1 MAKLYRKS
9 VIDRLSSPEQL
20 DRMIVIASP
29 QLWLAALGAAL
40 IVVVALVWS
49 IVGRLPSKVDANGIF
64 VSDQGVTS
72 VYADV
77 TGTVDTVYVA
87 EGDTVADGQLLL
99 TVSGEDTQKQIDD
112 LVDRI
117 AKVEA
122 VTLTSTDDEA
132 NSDTQ
137 QLLNLKTQY
146 DTGSGSA
153 DQQAVTLA
161 KYQSELNA
169 LKPKIQA
176 AKSELDAARTA
187 YYAAV
192 GTTVS
197 VDAELDYSNKQTIYN
212 SKLNLYENAKT
223 QKESARITYYNSLQ
237 AVGEALDRDS
247 QTNTEQRDKINLY
260 MQNSKDVNACKP
272 DGLETLTQ
280 YAALSEAYQNYAAIA
295 ATEGAADTDIEA
307 ARSTYYSALQTV
319 WDSLNQTYQTNTAAR
334 NRINECM
341 QSIDD
346 VNACKPRGLE
356 NIAQYATLEANYQS
370 YANTTALEAEQ
381 KAEMDAAKTAYD
393 AAADTYKNY
402 TADKT
407 NLSADQSTL
416 STAYQEKNTAYNT
429 LLSQQQSLESQIV
442 SLQAQL
448 TTAGMSDA
456 TQATSTFEQFQTAKE
471 ATLSTLND
479 QLKTAQEQLQ
489 KNNVYATG
497 SGKVTQLIAEAG
509 SVVQQGSEIARIR
522 PEEDSQDIVMCYVP
536 VTSGKSIEPDMKVI
550 VYPTTVNKQEYG
562 HMEATVLSV
571 DDYVTNSSDIQSQL
585 GDESLV
591 QAFTA
596 NGPVVGVTCQLRTD
610 ETTAS
615 GYYWSSKK
623 GRSLTLTQGTMVT
636 ADIVTEEKAPITL
649 LIPLLKEK
657 LSVKPI
663 ESTGAAQ

>member
-64 VSDQGVTS
+64 VSDQGVAS

-87 EGDTVADGQLLL
+87 EGDTVTDGQLLL

-112 LVDRI
+112 LTQRI
-117 AKVEA
+117 AAVQT

-146 DTGSGSA
+146 ETGSTGA

-169 LKPKIQA
+169 LTPQITA
-176 AKSELDAARTA
+176 AKAALDVARNA
-187 YYAAV
+187 YYASV
-192 GTTVS
+192 GKTVS
-197 VDAELDYSNKQTIYN
+197 VDAELDYSNKQTLYN
-212 SKLNLYENAKT
+212 NKMSLYENAKT
-223 QKESARITYYNSLQ
+223 QRESARITYYNSLQ

-247 QTNTEQRDKINLY
+247 QTNTEQRDKINSC

-272 DGLETLTQ
+272 DGLEALTQ

-295 ATEGAADTDIEA
+295 GTEGAADADIET
-307 ARSTYYSALQTV
+307 ARS
-319 WDSLNQTYQTNTAAR
+319 
-334 NRINECM
+334 RINECI
-341 QSIDD
+341 QSIED
-346 VNACKPRGLE
+346 VNACKTRGLE
-356 NIAQYATLEANYQS
+356 NIAQYTALETNYQS
-370 YANTTALEAEQ
+370 YANATALEAEQ
-381 KAEMDAAKTAYD
+381 KAEMDTAKTAYD

-402 TADKT
+402 TAEKT
-407 NLSADQSTL
+407 NLNADQSTL
-416 STAYQEKNTAYNT
+416 STAYQEKNTVYNT
-429 LLSQQQSLESQIV
+429 LLSQQQNLESQIV

-456 TQATSTFEQFQTAKE
+456 TQAASTFEQFQTAKA
-471 ATLSTLND
+471 ATLSTLNE
-479 QLKTAQEQLQ
+479 QLQTAQEQMQ

-497 SGKVTQLIAEAG
+497 SGKVTQLMAEAG
-509 SVVQQGSEIARIR
+509 SVVQQGGEIARIR
-522 PEEDSQDIVMCYVP
+522 PEEDSQDIIMCYVP
-536 VTSGKSIEPDMKVI
+536 VTSGKSIEPGMKVI

-571 DDYVTNSSDIQSQL
+571 DDYVTNSGNIQSQL

-615 GYYWSSKK
+615 GYYWSSAK
-623 GRSLTLTQGTMVT
+623 GRSLTLAQGTMVT

>member
-1 MAKLYRKS
+1 
-9 VIDRLSSPEQL
+9 
-20 DRMIVIASP
+20 
-29 QLWLAALGAAL
+29 
-40 IVVVALVWS
+40 
-49 IVGRLPSKVDANGIF
+49 
-64 VSDQGVTS
+64 
-72 VYADV
+72 
-77 TGTVDTVYVA
+77 
-87 EGDTVADGQLLL
+87 
-99 TVSGEDTQKQIDD
+99 
-112 LVDRI
+112 
-117 AKVEA
+117 
-122 VTLTSTDDEA
+122 
-132 NSDTQ
+132 
-137 QLLNLKTQY
+137 
-146 DTGSGSA
+146 
-153 DQQAVTLA
+153 
-161 KYQSELNA
+161 
-169 LKPKIQA
+169 
-176 AKSELDAARTA
+176 
-187 YYAAV
+187 
-192 GTTVS
+192 
-197 VDAELDYSNKQTIYN
+197 
-212 SKLNLYENAKT
+212 
-223 QKESARITYYNSLQ
+223 
-237 AVGEALDRDS
+237 
-247 QTNTEQRDKINLY
+247 

-280 YAALSEAYQNYAAIA
+280 YAVLSEAYQNYYTIA
-295 ATEGAADTDIEA
+295 NTAEAADTDIEA
-307 ARSTYYSALQTV
+307 ARSAYYSALQTV

-381 KAEMDAAKTAYD
+381 KAEMDAAKTAFD
-393 AAADTYKNY
+393 TAADTYKNY
-402 TADKT
+402 TANKA

-497 SGKVTQLIAEAG
+497 NGKITRLMATKG
-509 SVVQQGSEIARIR
+509 STVQQGGEIARIR
-522 PEEDSQDIVMCYVP
+522 PEEDSQDIVMCYVS
-536 VTSGKSIEPDMKVI
+536 VTSGKSIEPGMKVI

-571 DDYVTNSSDIQSQL
+571 DDYVTSSSDIQSQL

-596 NGPVVGVTCQLRTD
+596 NGPVIGVTCQLRTD

-615 GYYWSSKK
+615 GYYWSSEK

>member
-64 VSDQGVTS
+64 VSDQGVAS

-87 EGDTVADGQLLL
+87 EGDTVTDGQLLL

-112 LVDRI
+112 LTQRI
-117 AKVEA
+117 AAVQA
-122 VTLTSTDDEA
+122 VTLTSTGDEA
-132 NSDTQ
+132 NADTQ

-146 DTGSGSA
+146 ETGSMSA

-169 LKPKIQA
+169 LTPQIAA
-176 AKSELDAARTA
+176 AK
-187 YYAAV
+187 
-192 GTTVS
+192 
-197 VDAELDYSNKQTIYN
+197 AELDYSNKQTLYN
-212 SKLNLYENAKT
+212 NKMSLYENAKT

-247 QTNTEQRDKINLY
+247 QTNTDQRNKINGY
-260 MQNSKDVNACKP
+260 MQNIYDINACKP

-280 YAALSEAYQNYAAIA
+280 YAALAEAYQNYAAIA
-295 ATEGAADTDIEA
+295 ATDGAADTDIEA

-319 WDSLNQTYQTNTAAR
+319 WDSLNQTYQTNTTAR
-334 NRINECM
+334 SRINECM

-346 VNACKPRGLE
+346 VNACKPGSLDT
-356 NIAQYATLEANYQS
+356 IAQYATLEANYQS

-393 AAADTYKNY
+393 AAAATYKNY
-402 TADKT
+402 TAEKT

-416 STAYQEKNTAYNT
+416 STAYQEKSTAYNT
-429 LLSQQQSLESQIV
+429 LLNQQQSIESQIV

-448 TTAGMSDA
+448 TTAGMSDT
-456 TQATSTFEQFQTAKE
+456 TQATSTFEQFQTAKA

-479 QLKTAQEQLQ
+479 QLKTAQEQMQ

-497 SGKVTQLIAEAG
+497 SGKVTQLMAEAG
-509 SVVQQGSEIARIR
+509 SVVQQGGEIARIR
-522 PEEDSQDIVMCYVP
+522 PEEDSQDIIMCYVP
-536 VTSGKSIEPDMKVI
+536 VTSGKSIEPGMKVI

-571 DDYVTNSSDIQSQL
+571 DDYVTNSGNIQSQL

-615 GYYWSSKK
+615 GYYWSSAK
-623 GRSLTLTQGTMVT
+623 GRNLTLAQGTMVT